1 MDKPDATPEE
11 RKSREETDKSV
22 AFTEL
27 HGLALA
33 DIDGDGVKDIVTG
46 KRWWSHGI
54 EYPEDDFDSP
64 PVVYWFKLVHKQNGQ
79 VEFVPGIVTNN
90 AGLGTRIVAADVN
103 GDGRPDILT
112 AGRRGACVYLNTGAK

>member
-11 RKSREETDKSV
+11 RKTWEETDKSV

-64 PVVYWFKLVHKQNGQ
+64 PVVYWFKLVRKQGGWGR
-79 VEFVPGIVTNN
+79 VR
-90 AGLGTRIVAADVN
+90 AGHRDQLRRPRHSDHSSGRELATAVRISS
-103 GDGRPDILT
+103 
-112 AGRRGACVYLNTGAK
+112 

>member
-1 MDKPDATPEE
+1 MHIIMDKPDATPEE

-64 PVVYWFKLVHKQNGQ
+64 PVVYWFKLVQA
-79 VEFVPGIVTNN
+79 ERPGRVR
-90 AGLGTRIVAADVN
+90 AGHRGEQR
-103 GDGRPDILT
+103 RPRYPD
-112 AGRRGACVYLNTGAK
+112 RSR